1 MSKSDLLGTGAAF
14 SNARRSSGRS
24 ERGRAKA
31 IAQGDVPT
39 YELIRLPLDQVSP
52 TPLNPRRNFGTD
64 EDKARFGEELRQA
77 QLSACV
83 AVSRAAYLGLWP
95 DHASRVGGATHI
107 LINGERRFRSALHV
121 GLEALDFVVRDD
133 LAVSRADF
141 IDHLLAENLE
151 REDFD
156 VIERAR
162 GVRQL
167 VETCAEE
174 DGREHGAKSRAA
186 ERLGRSPSWVTNQ
199 LVLLELP
206 EEIQLLLSSGEL
218 PERDGRLLA
227 RRAKEQP
234 GIRADELLGLLQ
246 QNKQQEAEVK
256 AAQREILRSVSL
268 EPGTSL
274 GGGAAAGSV
283 ADRPGMV
290 GPDEVGSGPVGEPA
304 RFLSAD
310 KSRQEGGTES
320 ASDAPPARSLSA
332 DKSPHGGRAEG
343 SEPQPCEDRLL
354 SADKSRQEEGGVGS
368 ASDAHPERLLSADKG
383 RGTESVP
390 PAAAS
395 ATAPVAEP
403 VRAPSAAL
411 PSGGREPEGV
421 IPSQTRTTDT
431 TPAPW
436 QDPKA
441 MYEAIW
447 ANMSAKH
454 RAELTVLLIENNRR
468 S

>member
-31 IAQGDVPT
+31 IAQGDVPA
-39 YELIRLPLDQVSP
+39 YELIRVPLDQVSP

-64 EDKARFGEELRQA
+64 EEKTRFGEELRQA

-83 AVSRAAYLGLWP
+83 VVSRAAYLGLWP
-95 DHASRVGGATHI
+95 DHESRIGAATHV

-133 LAVSRADF
+133 LAASRTDF

-162 GVRQL
+162 GVQQL
-167 VETCAEE
+167 VDTCAGDE
-174 DGREHGAKSRAA
+174 GREHGAKSRAA

-206 EEIQLLLSSGEL
+206 EEIQLMLSSGEL

-227 RRAKEQP
+227 RKAKEQP
-234 GIRADELLGLLQ
+234 GIGAADLLALLQ

-256 AAQREILRSVSL
+256 AAQREILRSVQ
-268 EPGTSL
+268 EPGARL
-274 GGGAAAGSV
+274 AGGV
-283 ADRPGMV
+283 P
-290 GPDEVGSGPVGEPA
+290 VGSEPVAQP
-304 RFLSAD
+304 
-310 KSRQEGGTES
+310 SRL
-320 ASDAPPARSLSA
+320 LSA
-332 DKSPHGGRAEG
+332 DKSPREGEEDAEPGTPAHRLLSADKDRPQGGHDSEPDRHTSGPLSADKSPEEDGEG
-343 SEPQPCEDRLL
+343 STKGPETDRLL
-354 SADKSRQEEGGVGS
+354 SADKSR
-368 ASDAHPERLLSADKG
+368 A
-383 RGTESVP
+383 TESVP
-390 PAAAS
+390 PMS
-395 ATAPVAEP
+395 APAPAPAQPAAPVAEP
-403 VRAPSAAL
+403 VRAPSL
-411 PSGGREPEGV
+411 SQPGGGREPENV
-421 IPSQTRTTDT
+421 IPSQTRTTDG

-441 MYEAIW
+441 MYEAIRT
-447 ANMSAKH
+447 NMSAKH

>member
-14 SNARRSSGRS
+14 SNARRTGGRS

-31 IAQGDVPT
+31 IAQGDVPA
-39 YELIRLPLDQVSP
+39 YELIRIPLDQVSP

-64 EDKARFGEELRQA
+64 EEKTRFGEELRQA

-83 AVSRAAYLGLWP
+83 VVSRSAYLGLWP
-95 DHASRVGGATHI
+95 DHDSRIGSASYV

-133 LAVSRADF
+133 LADSRTDF

-162 GVRQL
+162 GVQQL
-167 VETCAEE
+167 VDTCVDDE
-174 DGREHGAKSRAA
+174 GREHGAKSRAA

-227 RRAKEQP
+227 RRAKERP
-234 GIRADELLGLLQ
+234 GVSAADLLAFLQ
-246 QNKQQEAEVK
+246 QNKQQEAQLK
-256 AAQREILRSVSL
+256 AAQRELLREVQ
-268 EPGTSL
+268 TS
-274 GGGAAAGSV
+274 AAGPAGGVRVVSES
-283 ADRPGMV
+283 APQPPGL
-290 GPDEVGSGPVGEPA
+290 
-304 RFLSAD
+304 LSAD
-310 KSRQEGGTES
+310 KSQSPEASGSAPDQE
-320 ASDAPPARSLSA
+320 PR
-332 DKSPHGGRAEG
+332 
-343 SEPQPCEDRLL
+343 RLL
-354 SADKSRQEEGGVGS
+354 SADKSRDPQS
-368 ASDAHPERLLSADKG
+368 ASAAPPETAA
-383 RGTESVP
+383 
-390 PAAAS
+390 PAA
-395 ATAPVAEP
+395 PLP
-403 VRAPSAAL
+403 AAL
-411 PSGGREPEGV
+411 PSAPEPVAESPVASQPAGEREPENV

-431 TPAPW
+431 NSVPW

-447 ANMSAKH
+447 TNMSAKH

-468 S
+468 N